1 MIPRLSSKGTGD
13 HVTMMLSDPLL
24 TAEIFP
30 GGTRGA
36 VDQNTS
42 EVSADQLIPC
52 GVGVKN

>member
-42 EVSADQLIPC
+42 EVSADQLIP
-52 GVGVKN
+52 